1 MKTISRSYDSCAQA
15 RAAVEAIEKAGIPSS
30 DVSLI
35 ANKNVSAEY
44 ETAEAVSDTAAGAGI
59 GGVVGGGVGLLAG
72 LGLLAIPGLGPVVAA
87 GWLAAMAVG
96 TAAGVAT
103 GGLMGSLIGAPASTR
118 KKRRLSPN
126 PSAGAAHSSR
136 SASPT
141 ARWAASK
148 ACCPSIARR
157 TSQPARPGGAT
168 RAGRRSTPPRRTTS
182 PTRPR
187 SNACAETGATRE
199 WANRPDARSSC

>member
-1 MKTISRSYDSCAQA
+1 MKTISRSYDSYAQA

-103 GGLMGSLIGAPASTR
+103 GGLMGALIGAGVDEEEAAALSESV
-118 KKRRLSPN
+118 RRGGTLVTVRVPDSEVGRIEGLLSIHRPTDI
-126 PSAGAAHSSR
+126 AAR
-136 SASPT
+136 A
-141 ARWAASK
+141 ARWRDEGMGKQA
-148 ACCPSIARR
+148 
-157 TSQPARPGGAT
+157 
-168 RAGRRSTPPRRTTS
+168 
-182 PTRPR
+182 
-187 SNACAETGATRE
+187 
-199 WANRPDARSSC
+199 